1 MKQKWEEHGCVAFLY
16 YEYTMLRMKIAD
28 LSLTILFLSS
38 EDEDDFRSRWGP
50 GDFCNAFTLVS
61 DPGREAGGVAD
72 KPAVE
77 PKFQK
82 QYNFIYKKP
91 AYKNVLILGTRI
103 VFKMQYRQTSM

>member
-1 MKQKWEEHGCVAFLY
+1 MNILQMK
-16 YEYTMLRMKIAD
+16 TAD

-38 EDEDDFRSRWGP
+38 EDEDDFLSRCGP

-61 DPGREAGGVAD
+61 DPGKEAGGVAD

-82 QYNFIYKKP
+82 KDNFIYKKP
-91 AYKNVLILGTRI
+91 AYW
-103 VFKMQYRQTSM
+103 Y

>member
-1 MKQKWEEHGCVAFLY
+1 
-16 YEYTMLRMKIAD
+16 MKIAD

-38 EDEDDFRSRWGP
+38 EDEDDFLSRWGP

-61 DPGREAGGVAD
+61 DPGKEAGGVAD

-82 QYNFIYKKP
+82 QDNFIYKKS
-91 AYKNVLILGTRI
+91 AYKNVLILGARI
-103 VFKMQYRQTSM
+103 VFKMQCLQTSM